1 MKKILQS
8 IFRLPL
14 LHQCLLFVLEKFPSG
29 PFTALATP
37 NYAYPPRSYRRCRRY
52 GINYRLDISDYQNW
66 VLYFYSKADSSFGV
80 LPYIAKDD
88 IIFDV
93 GGNIGQTAMMMAK
106 QAGQNGYVYSFEPF
120 PATYNNFVYNLEL
133 NPSFKNISPVKV
145 AFGSVPGSLQMYA
158 DCETNSGAN
167 RMLPGGLAVK
177 KTETVPVTSIDKFM
191 EENAVSRLD
200 FIKIDV
206 EGFEMEVLKGAYTTL
221 QKYKPRLFVELDDA
235 NLIKQGSSAAGVC
248 SYLLKFG
255 YIIYEEGA
263 QREFHSEFYTAP
275 LNIYCVSN

>member
-14 LHQCLLFVLEKFPSG
+14 LQQFLLFVLEKFPSSS
-29 PFTALATP
+29 FAALATP
-37 NYAYPPRSYRRCRRY
+37 NYEYPPKTYRSCRRY

-80 LPYIAKDD
+80 LPYINKGD
-88 IIFDV
+88 IIFDI

-106 QAGQNGYVYSFEPF
+106 QAGQDGYVYSFEPF
-120 PATYNNFVYNLEL
+120 PATYNNFEYNLEL
-133 NPSFKNISPVKV
+133 NPSIKNISPVKI

-167 RMLPGGLAVK
+167 RMLPGSLQAEN
-177 KTETVPVTSIDKFM
+177 TETVPVTSIDKFM
-191 EENAVSRLD
+191 GENAISRLD

-206 EGFEMEVLKGAYTTL
+206 EGFEMEVLKGAYATL
-221 QKYKPRLFVELDDA
+221 KKYKPRLFVELDDA
-235 NLIKQGSSAAGVC
+235 NLKNQGSSAAGVC
-248 SYLLKFG
+248 SYLAELGYTIFIEGTQKKF
-255 YIIYEEGA
+255 YP
-263 QREFHSEFYTAP
+263 EFYTTP
-275 LNIYCVSN
+275 VNIYCSSN